1 MASAGS
7 RVVPVLVRVGDKEVL
22 VTIIEEYRPGDN
34 HGVPIHVVIAGP
46 DGLTTEG
53 KYPEAWQEMLELL
66 GVGKPA
72 DSDRDSALGGEK
84 AAVSTQ
90 HLALSQDEPAH
101 SNRQSAPCQDERPE
115 TTIVE
120 EGSPSVALTPP
131 ATTQNQNQTQT
142 QNQNPAGAAVGP
154 DVVEEQMER
163 DEDLEEVD
171 GEETDSDKEPELN
184 KNIFRDSMLRLLNQ
198 RVYSDDPPLKID
210 EKMVAYIPYLHST
223 QEAANLIRHIEENI
237 QLNEMKADASRR
249 AANLNYLKKANRAKR
264 CGHVKVNGQAC
275 GSPALRG
282 QQYCHFHAQAHGAS
296 IDLPLIEDQQSLQL
310 AYMKVAQQVASNKI
324 DPAQARVLLQVLDKA
339 GRGLP
344 KSASMFEKRF
354 PGI

>member
-90 HLALSQDEPAH
+90 HLALSQDESAH
-101 SNRQSAPCQDERPE
+101 SNRQSAPCQDEKPE
-115 TTIVE
+115 TAIVE
-120 EGSPSVALTPP
+120 EGSASGAFP
-131 ATTQNQNQTQT
+131 APAATQNQNQT
-142 QNQNPAGAAVGP
+142 QNQNPAGAAAGP
-154 DVVEEQMER
+154 EILEEQMER

-198 RVYSDDPPLKID
+198 RVYSDDPPL
-210 EKMVAYIPYLHST
+210 
-223 QEAANLIRHIEENI
+223 
-237 QLNEMKADASRR
+237 
-249 AANLNYLKKANRAKR
+249 
-264 CGHVKVNGQAC
+264 
-275 GSPALRG
+275 
-282 QQYCHFHAQAHGAS
+282 
-296 IDLPLIEDQQSLQL
+296 
-310 AYMKVAQQVASNKI
+310 
-324 DPAQARVLLQVLDKA
+324 
-339 GRGLP
+339 
-344 KSASMFEKRF
+344 
-354 PGI
+354 